1 MQAWKSWKRLF
12 NEKHLKEHFIE
23 KINKQPSVGLDK
35 VTPHA
40 FQNNLDEDV
49 EIILRKVNNLTYN
62 FTRYKQLLI
71 LKGAEKPPRNISIP
85 TVRDKLTISV
95 LNELLNDVYGD
106 KCTVKMPQVIINEI
120 SHSIQAYTHFVKI
133 DIKTFFA
140 SIDQQLLFNVISS
153 KIHKHEIITLVKKA
167 VQTPSIAIPVQNRN
181 SAIKKTTGIPEGLP
195 ISNSLA
201 NIFLSDIDYKYS
213 NMPDIKYW
221 RYVDDILLLL
231 NEYNFDKI
239 KNSIVSDITKKKLS
253 INEKK
258 DEGEIEKGFTYL
270 GYIISNDGLSV
281 RDSSVL
287 KFEQSI
293 ELLFRKIKSNDNI
306 EYINWKINLKIT
318 GFIINR
324 NKYGWIFFFS
334 QITDMNLLFHLDNLV
349 NKFIVRYD
357 LADKVKPKR
366 FVRAYHE
373 IRNALHTTRYVP
385 NIDNWD
391 IDYRKKI
398 LSQIYGVNLASLNES
413 QISYR
418 FNKIM
423 SKEIQDIEKDV
434 QEFS

>member
-1 MQAWKSWKRLF
+1 MQAWKSWKRRF
-12 NEKHLKEHFIE
+12 TKRNLKEHFME

-35 VTPHA
+35 VTPNA
-40 FQNNLDEDV
+40 FQNNLDENVD
-49 EIILRKVNNLTYN
+49 IILRKVNNSTYD

-71 LKGAEKPPRNISIP
+71 LKGAEKLPRNISIP

-95 LNELLNDVYGD
+95 LNELLKDVYGD
-106 KCTVKMPQVIINEI
+106 KCTIKMPQIIINEV
-120 SHSIQAYTHFVKI
+120 SHSLQSYTHFIKI

-140 SIDQQLLFNVISS
+140 SIDQQLLFDIISN
-153 KIHKHEIITLVKKA
+153 KIHKYEIITLIKKA
-167 VQTPSIAIPVQNRN
+167 IQTPSIALPIQNRN
-181 SAIKKTTGIPEGLP
+181 PSVKKLKGIPEGLP

-213 NMPDIKYW
+213 NLPDIKYW
-221 RYVDDILLLL
+221 RYVDDILILL

-239 KNSIVSDITKKKLS
+239 KNSIISDITKKKLT

-270 GYIISNDGLSV
+270 GYVISNERLSV

-293 ELLFRKIKSNDNI
+293 ELLFKKIKSNDNA

-318 GFIINR
+318 GFIINK

-349 NKFIVRYD
+349 NKFIIRYD
-357 LADKVKPKR
+357 LSSKVKPKR

-373 IRNALHTTRYVP
+373 IRNALHNTKYIP

-391 IDYRKKI
+391 NDYRKKI
-398 LSQIYGVNLASLNES
+398 LSRIYGVNLSNFNEN
-413 QISYR
+413 QINYL